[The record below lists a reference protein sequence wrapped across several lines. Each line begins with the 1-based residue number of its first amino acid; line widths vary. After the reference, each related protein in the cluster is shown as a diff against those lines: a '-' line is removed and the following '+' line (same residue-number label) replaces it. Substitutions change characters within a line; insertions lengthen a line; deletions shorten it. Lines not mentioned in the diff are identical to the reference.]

1 MELERTVFILGAGAS
16 LPYHYPTAVQLRSDI
31 INRYDEII
39 TDSFKAFGNNG
50 ENMDEFKEE
59 IKPLVKKFD
68 DSNTKS
74 IDLFLTRTQDKHF
87 IKIGTELIW
96 LYINWYERRGNKNL
110 RAEDSNEDW
119 YFDFFNELTDN
130 FITKTSL
137 NNLTKNYITFITF
150 NYDRSLENFLF
161 NSFLNSFPISLDEA
175 AQLMNNHFNIH
186 HVYGK
191 TIDLPWEGAGIS
203 SKYFSETS
211 LFKFQDANRNIKLI
225 YDDRTNV
232 PYEIQNYIQYAEQIY
247 CLGFGFAEINLK
259 FLNIRRLINQE
270 TKICA
275 TSKGLHK
282 AKKDRINEFLR
293 NNRPEM
299 RNWSVKF
306 EDVGSLQL
314 LRNNLF

>member
-1 MELERTVFILGAGAS
+1 MKLDRTVFILGAGAS
-16 LPYHYPTAVQLRSDI
+16 LPYSYPTALQLRNDL
-31 INRYDEII
+31 INRYDEVI

-50 ENMDEFKEE
+50 EYMEDFKEA
-59 IKPLVKKFD
+59 IIPLIKKFD
-68 DSNTKS
+68 KSNTKS
-74 IDLFLTRTQDKHF
+74 IDLFLTRTQDRQF
-87 IKIGTELIW
+87 ISLGTKLIW
-96 LYINWYERRGNKNL
+96 LYINWYERQSPKNL

-119 YFDFFNELTDN
+119 YFDFFNELTEN
-130 FITKTSL
+130 FISKTTL
-137 NNLTKNYITFITF
+137 NNLTKDYITFITF

-161 NSFLNSFPISLDEA
+161 KSFLNSFPIKENEVTE
-175 AQLMNNHFNIH
+175 LMNNHFNIH

-191 TIDLPWEGAGIS
+191 IIDLNWEGTAIS
-203 SKYFSETS
+203 SQYFSETA
-211 LFKFQDANRNIKLI
+211 LFKFEDANQNIKLI
-225 YDDRTNV
+225 YEDRSNIPIET
-232 PYEIQNYIQYAEQIY
+232 QNFLEYAEQIY

-259 FLNIRRLINQE
+259 FLNLKKLINPE
-270 TKICA
+270 TKIFA

-299 RNWSVKF
+299 SNWSIKF